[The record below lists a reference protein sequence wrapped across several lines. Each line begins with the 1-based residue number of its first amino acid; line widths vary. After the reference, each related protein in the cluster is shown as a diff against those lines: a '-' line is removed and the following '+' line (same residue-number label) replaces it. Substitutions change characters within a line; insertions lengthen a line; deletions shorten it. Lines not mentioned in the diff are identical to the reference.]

1 MRERQFILW
10 KKDTTDSSYFTAR
23 IILILFYEPN
33 RQTSSTHN
41 TLWSFQFYVE
51 YFTISIHISM
61 HICHESHF
69 HVTLKM
75 RKNNGLF
82 IHIVYSNVFIIIG
95 CNQIFGMWKV
105 HQKYCKSVKSWME
118 NNLFLLY
125 STVVAHTKI
134 WLILNS
140 CPN

>member
-51 YFTISIHISM
+51 YFTISIYLCIYMSWIAFSCYTQKTKEYRAIHTYFRTSSSSLAAIK
-61 HICHESHF
+61 ILECEKC
-69 HVTLKM
+69 TKKITKALKAE
-75 RKNNGLF
+75 
-82 IHIVYSNVFIIIG
+82 
-95 CNQIFGMWKV
+95 WKTI
-105 HQKYCKSVKSWME
+105 Y
-118 NNLFLLY
+118 F
-125 STVVAHTKI
+125 
-134 WLILNS
+134 S
-140 CPN
+140 CTPRWWRTQRSDWF